1 MFDPVTATVAV
12 LAAAGGYQAYET
24 SRQTKEMKKQSR
36 DAVSRAENL
45 AAEEEKNKLQ
55 AMMRNQKRRG
65 AVGEPGLRDTIL
77 TGSLG
82 VPGGQQ
88 ATGGKTLLGA

>member
-1 MFDPVTATVAV
+1 MSWVITAIALTGV
-12 LAAAGGYQAYET
+12 AAGAQAYSSYE
-24 SRQTKEMKKQSR
+24 QTKAVKKQAR
-36 DAVSRAENL
+36 EAEERAKQL
-45 AAEEEKNKLQ
+45 ASDEEKNKLQ
-55 AMMRNQKRRG
+55 TVMRNQKRRG

-88 ATGGKTLLGA
+88 TTGGKTLLGL